1 VIVHLVVACA
11 LTIAPARDPQA
22 VAGEAAFA
30 EERWDDAS
38 VAFDAAY
45 RNTGDPAFLYA
56 RAQAER
62 RAGRC
67 KLAIVLYE
75 QFVATGVGPEGSAAA
90 KQYIEECRA
99 LLPADPPP
107 ATDPVAEPVVG
118 PMPPPPVAPPR
129 PWHRDPLA
137 ASLVGAGG
145 AAAVAGAVLVALAYR
160 GARRADDASDDERFA
175 SGYRSASRLELG
187 GAVALSIGTALVI
200 GGVVRWA
207 VLRSRARERSATAS
221 R

>member
-1 VIVHLVVACA
+1 MIVHLVVACA
-11 LTIAPARDPQA
+11 LTMAPARDPQA

-30 EERWDDAS
+30 DERWDDAS
-38 VAFDAAY
+38 TAFDAAY

-67 KLAIVLYE
+67 KLAIVLFE
-75 QFVATGVGPEGSAAA
+75 QFVAAGVGPEGSAAA

-99 LLPADPPP
+99 LLPA
-107 ATDPVAEPVVG
+107 E
-118 PMPPPPVAPPR
+118 PPPPVVDPIVDPVPPPPVPPPR

-137 ASLVGAGG
+137 ATLVGTGG
-145 AAAVAGAVLVALAYR
+145 AAAIAGAVLVALAYR
-160 GARRADDASDDERFA
+160 GARDADDASDDERFA

-187 GAVALSIGTALVI
+187 GAVALSVGAALVV

-207 VLRSRARERSATAS
+207 VLRSRTRDRSATAS

>member
-1 VIVHLVVACA
+1 MILHLVVACA
-11 LTIAPARDPQA
+11 LTMAPARDPQA
-22 VAGEAAFA
+22 VVGEAAFA

-38 VAFDAAY
+38 AAFDAAY

-75 QFVATGVGPEGSAAA
+75 QFVAADVGEEGSAAA
-90 KQYIEECRA
+90 TQYIAECRA

-107 ATDPVAEPVVG
+107 PVPVDPVIE
-118 PMPPPPVAPPR
+118 PPPEPKPR

-137 ASLVGAGG
+137 AALVGGGG
-145 AAAVAGAVLVALAYR
+145 AALVAGAVLIPLGY
-160 GARRADDASDDERFA
+160 GRAEKADGASDDRRFA
-175 SGYRSASRLELG
+175 SGYRTASRLELG
-187 GAVALSIGTALVI
+187 GAVALSVGAALVI
-200 GGVVRWA
+200 GGVVRWV
-207 VLRSRARERSATAS
+207 VLRRRARTADA
-221 R
+221 RLRE